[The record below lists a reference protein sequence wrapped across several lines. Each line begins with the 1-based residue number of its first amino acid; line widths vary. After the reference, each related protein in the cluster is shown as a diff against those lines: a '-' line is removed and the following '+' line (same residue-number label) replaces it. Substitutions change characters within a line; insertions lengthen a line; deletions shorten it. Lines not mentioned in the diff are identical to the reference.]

1 MSAVAIES
9 IPCASS
15 IDIKAKTR
23 PEAVYYGTVVYI
35 NHLLDL
41 SSQIKSVVKKNQI
54 LLRMFSHLIANPTI
68 LIHVPFFRNSIL
80 GKIEEI
86 EEQIIARKNKMSATK
101 YSETLETMR
110 RSLERRI
117 KFSEKK
123 QTIIG
128 HLNLLSDEIDNYNF
142 WVESV
147 ECLAVMKT
155 IRTVIEDIK
164 DHPEYVAE

>member
-1 MSAVAIES
+1 MSVATES
-9 IPCASS
+9 SPCVSS

-41 SSQIKSVVKKNQI
+41 SAQVKSVVKKNQI

-80 GKIEEI
+80 NKIQEI
-86 EEQIIARKNKMSATK
+86 EEQIIARKNKMSGTRYTEA
-101 YSETLETMR
+101 LETMR
-110 RSLERRI
+110 RSIERRI
-117 KFSEKK
+117 RYSDRKRS
-123 QTIIG
+123 IIG

-147 ECLAVMKT
+147 ECMAVMKT
-155 IRTVIEDIK
+155 LRTVIEDIK

>member
-1 MSAVAIES
+1 MSVVVETAPRV
-9 IPCASS
+9 SS

-23 PEAVYYGTVVYI
+23 PEAAYYGTVVYI

-41 SSQIKSVVKKNQI
+41 SAQMKSIVKKNQI

-68 LIHVPFFRNSIL
+68 LIHVPFFRNSIM
-80 GKIEEI
+80 GKINEI

-123 QTIIG
+123 RTIIG

-155 IRTVIEDIK
+155 LRAVIEDIK

>member
-1 MSAVAIES
+1 MSVATES
-9 IPCASS
+9 APRISS

-41 SSQIKSVVKKNQI
+41 SAQVKSVVKKNQI

-80 GKIEEI
+80 NKIQEI
-86 EEQIIARKNKMSATK
+86 EEQIIARKNKMSGTRYTEA
-101 YSETLETMR
+101 LETMR
-110 RSLERRI
+110 RSIERRI
-117 KFSEKK
+117 RYSDRKRS
-123 QTIIG
+123 IIG

-147 ECLAVMKT
+147 ECMAVMKT
-155 IRTVIEDIK
+155 LRTVIEDIK